1 MTTREGWWLLREML
15 AYLPRAEGF
24 CGCPTQDTQT
34 RVRFCIPQLGTTAL
48 LGVLQPLFFFSLSR
62 ERPSSGV
69 RQGVFLEG
77 TAFRYCHSRTLV

>member
-48 LGVLQPLFFFSLSR
+48 LGVLQPLFFFFFLFR
-62 ERPSSGV
+62 ENGPHPGCGKAS
-69 RQGVFLEG
+69 F
-77 TAFRYCHSRTLV
+77 